1 MAGRIRDEDIALVRE
16 RSPIDEVVG
25 EYLQLRNAGGGS
37 LKGLCPFHDEKTP
50 SFNVTPA
57 RGLFYCLAGETRVM
71 TWEGVKPIRELAGGT
86 HRILGKHGDW
96 IDAPF
101 RSFGV
106 QPLMRVK
113 VTRNGMSKHIYA
125 TAEHRWF
132 VRSGQTLTS
141 SREVV
146 TSDLRPGHRL
156 VSKFPRTRVKQTTPS
171 PFGIAHGVTFGDGTR
186 SGSGSMAQLDAVKDV
201 ELLKWFPVSMMTQHG
216 RQLLI
221 HHLPRFFKEL
231 PPLDESVPYLY
242 GWLAGYFAADGCI
255 STTGTVMLNSAK
267 RDELEYVRLVCTRLG
282 IGTYGV
288 TEQVRV
294 GFPGMEPSSLF
305 RIIITD
311 SDLTEDFFLLD
322 KHRLRFN
329 AAAKAYERKGWVVRE
344 VAKTDRVEEV
354 FCATVDEGHAFTLE
368 DNILTGNCFSC
379 AEGGDAIKFVQ
390 KIDGLSFIEA
400 IEHLASR
407 AGVEL
412 RYEQGGYVPGQEQSQ
427 RRRLT
432 DAHRQAAEFYA
443 ERMGGSDAAP
453 ARAFLAERGFELS
466 DIERFGVGY
475 SPKAWEDLTRHLR
488 GRGFT
493 DAELIAAG
501 LSREGNRGTR
511 DRFRGRLMWP
521 IRDLSGDV
529 IAFGARKLDPD
540 DDGPKYLNTPET
552 SLFRKSTVLYG
563 ADLAKRE
570 IGQRRQVV
578 IVEGYTDVMAC
589 HLAGVPTAVATCG
602 TSFGEDHI
610 KVLRRLIMDADSF
623 TGEVIFTFD
632 GDAAGQRAAQRAFGM
647 EERFATQTYVTVEP
661 NGLDPCDLRLA
672 HGDGAV
678 RDLVA
683 RRVPLFE
690 FAIKG
695 VLGRHDL
702 NTTEGQLAAL
712 DEAAPIVAKI
722 KDQGLRTRYAV
733 NLDRWLGL
741 MDERFVLTRVRTHAG
756 DTGHGGA
763 RGGGQQGS
771 RRRPG
776 HNGTQDSRGRP
787 AGSFGSNGNGT
798 ADGGARGNG
807 AQPYDLGDPVILV
820 ERELLKL
827 AVQRPA
833 LCGPEFD
840 ALGPDAFTAPVHGAV
855 FTLIA
860 ACGGTT
866 GGGTS
871 PREWVA
877 RLREEA
883 PNERAQSFVTAL
895 AVERPNIERELDA
908 RYAENLLARVGEL
921 AVSREINAVK
931 ARLQRTNPIEE
942 QASYNR
948 LFGDLVGLEKRRK
961 ALLDRAAGA

>member
-1 MAGRIRDEDIALVRE
+1 VAGRIRDEDIAAVRE

-57 RGLFYCLAGETRVM
+57 RGLFYC
-71 TWEGVKPIRELAGGT
+71 
-86 HRILGKHGDW
+86 
-96 IDAPF
+96 
-101 RSFGV
+101 
-106 QPLMRVK
+106 
-113 VTRNGMSKHIYA
+113 
-125 TAEHRWF
+125 
-132 VRSGQTLTS
+132 
-141 SREVV
+141 
-146 TSDLRPGHRL
+146 
-156 VSKFPRTRVKQTTPS
+156 
-171 PFGIAHGVTFGDGTR
+171 
-186 SGSGSMAQLDAVKDV
+186 
-201 ELLKWFPVSMMTQHG
+201 
-216 RQLLI
+216 
-221 HHLPRFFKEL
+221 
-231 PPLDESVPYLY
+231 
-242 GWLAGYFAADGCI
+242 
-255 STTGTVMLNSAK
+255 
-267 RDELEYVRLVCTRLG
+267 
-282 IGTYGV
+282 
-288 TEQVRV
+288 
-294 GFPGMEPSSLF
+294 
-305 RIIITD
+305 
-311 SDLTEDFFLLD
+311 
-322 KHRLRFN
+322 
-329 AAAKAYERKGWVVRE
+329 
-344 VAKTDRVEEV
+344 
-354 FCATVDEGHAFTLE
+354 
-368 DNILTGNCFSC
+368 FSC
-379 AEGGDAIKFVQ
+379 AEGGDAIRFVQ
-390 KIDGLSFIEA
+390 KIDGLSFVEA
-400 IEHLASR
+400 VERLAAR
-407 AGVEL
+407 AGVDL

-427 RRRLT
+427 RRRLI
-432 DAHRQAAEFYA
+432 DAHRAAADYYA
-443 ERMGGSDAAP
+443 ERLGGSDAAP
-453 ARAFLAERGFELS
+453 ARAFLAERGFELA
-466 DIERFGVGY
+466 DVQRFGVGY

-493 DAELIAAG
+493 DSELITAG

-529 IAFGARKLDPD
+529 IAFGARKLDPE

-570 IGQRRQVV
+570 IAQRRQAV

-589 HLAGVPTAVATCG
+589 YLAGVPTAVATCG

-610 KVLRRLIMDADSF
+610 KVLRRLIMDSDSF
-623 TGEVIFTFD
+623 MGEVIFTFD

-647 EERFATQTYVTVEP
+647 EAKFATQTYVTVEP

-678 RDLVA
+678 RDLIA

-712 DEAAPIVAKI
+712 DEAAPILARI

-741 MDERFVLTRVRTHAG
+741 MDERFVLARVRAHAG
-756 DTGHGGA
+756 DTGPA
-763 RGGGQQGS
+763 

-776 HNGTQDSRGRP
+776 QDRGQQGRGGQP
-787 AGSFGSNGNGT
+787 GSFGANGNG
-798 ADGGARGNG
+798 RGNG
-807 AQPYDLGDPVILV
+807 GSRGDAGPPYDLGDPVV
-820 ERELLKL
+820 VAEREALKL

-840 ALGPDAFTAPVHGAV
+840 ALGADAFTAPVHQSV

-866 GGGTS
+866 SGGSS
-871 PREWVA
+871 PRQWVA

-883 PNERAQSFVTAL
+883 PNERAQAFVTAL
-895 AVERPNIERELDA
+895 AVEPLQSTREPDA
-908 RYAENLLARVGEL
+908 KYADVLLAKVGEL
-921 AVSREINAVK
+921 AVSREITSVK
-931 ARLQRTNPIEE
+931 ARLQRMNPVEE
-942 QASYNR
+942 QAGYNR
-948 LFGDLVGLEKRRK
+948 MFGDLVGLEKRRK